1 MNTST
6 ITLYKDAKFDV
17 FKRMSNFA
25 SKSDRD
31 TYYNGLTKL
40 TLNARYNKIG
50 EPFLVD
56 NDIATLSGYTSGKVA
71 YKGIDWFFTVTDL
84 YVIAEGIT
92 EVRYTLNAW
101 ETFRYA
107 GNLTLGAGQITRK
120 AMPNNHNDVLIEGG
134 YVRSSIE
141 PIAYNI
147 IDVDTEL
154 GTSRRK
160 PCVLAIGRDNTSDF
174 TQIIC
179 LDIEDTSRNHALTNT
194 SAFAKY
200 IIDAMTESTP
210 NFELIG
216 MWYSSYEPDISQW
229 TNTNKNRVYYI
240 KVTDETFNMSKL
252 LINCNVAGIEST
264 TFNNDSYGFYAITD
278 ERGNIIYN
286 VADGC
291 LISRSY
297 SMVLNITMSSCQWIG
312 IVTYTQGTEVTKFSD
327 IFSIACEPLDFFN
340 DSWATYQSTQRQI
353 DIDSR
358 VVENNTSFF
367 GSVASAGTSALS
379 GAMMGAIAGPIGAG
393 LGAVLGA
400 GASVVGG
407 AVNSLISGVYTNPK
421 EQELTDEAYKRASDN
436 LSLQGNGVNGVMF
449 KAEFIDSANTPVDR
463 FGAGFKRFNFD
474 YMTIMKIQGEE
485 LVYGVPVNVIT
496 NDVDSEIANGP
507 FQATCEV
514 NGIPADW
521 AGQVQQR
528 LADGVIF
535 SSG

>member
-6 ITLYKDAKFDV
+6 ITLYKDAKFDI
-17 FKRMSNFA
+17 FKRMSNFE
-25 SKSDRD
+25 SKSARD
-31 TYYNGLTKL
+31 AYYNGLIKL

-56 NDIATLSGYTSGKVA
+56 NDISTLSGYTSGKVN
-71 YKGIDWFFTVTDL
+71 YKGLDWFFTVTDL

-101 ETFRYA
+101 ETFRYG

-120 AMPNNHNDVLIEGG
+120 GLPNDETEILINSG

-147 IDVDTEL
+147 VDVDTEL
-154 GTSRRK
+154 GNGRRK
-160 PCVLAIGRDNTSDF
+160 PCVLAIGRDNTADF

-179 LDIEDTSRNHALTNT
+179 LDIEDNSRNHALTNT

-200 IIDAMTESTP
+200 ILDAMVEAVP

-216 MWYSSYEPDISQW
+216 MWYSSYEPDITQW
-229 TNTNKNRVYYI
+229 TNTNKNRVYYV
-240 KVTDETFNMSKL
+240 KVDESTFNMSKL
-252 LINCNVAGIEST
+252 LINCNVTGIEGN
-264 TFNNDSYGFYAITD
+264 TFYNNTYGFYAITD
-278 ERGNIIYN
+278 ERGNIVYN

-291 LISRSY
+291 LISTSY

-312 IVTYTQGTEVTKFSD
+312 IVTYTQGSKVTKFSD

-340 DSWATYQSTQRQI
+340 DAWATYQSTQRQI

-367 GSVASAGTSALS
+367 SSVANAGTSALT

-407 AVNSLISGVYTNPK
+407 AVSSLISGAYTNPK
-421 EQELTDEAYKRASDN
+421 EQELVDETYKRASDN

-449 KAEFIDSANTPVDR
+449 KAEFIDSSSTPVDR

-485 LVYGVPVNVIT
+485 AVYGVPVNIIT
-496 NDVDSEIANGP
+496 SDVDSEIDNGP
-507 FQATCEV
+507 FQAICEV

-528 LADGVIF
+528 LTDGVIF
-535 SSG
+535 SR